1 MFDVGRGRSH
11 GVRLIAKEADRLIT
25 GLAEQA
31 ADIPAHVAMVH
42 DEPWWLCAADGTAES
57 LGFTQQPLLVH
68 RDRIPPRRPAKL
80 PGAHDGLRR

>member
-1 MFDVGRGRSH
+1 
-11 GVRLIAKEADRLIT
+11 
-25 GLAEQA
+25 
-31 ADIPAHVAMVH
+31 MVH